1 MSTKLGLPELNIKQA
16 PIPPAKYKALF
27 KRIRSEATFRQVRDS
42 GRSHTQTRRRIARDH
57 AQEICS
63 KFGNVPIAHVLEL
76 LDRLV
81 ESYQSTDAR
90 ALVAAVYLLCL
101 QASKHTKNVSGSVQA
116 SLMRD
121 LGLTKNEIETEV
133 EYVRGRSAG
142 KDWFEF
148 SIVKK
153 LDLNGQSAKKKQRIT
168 QTRMV
173 CTSH

>member
-1 MSTKLGLPELNIKQA
+1 MSTKLGLPELNIKHA

-42 GRSHTQTRRRIARDH
+42 GKSHAQTRRRIARDH

-63 KFGNVPIAHVLEL
+63 KFGTIPIAHVLEL

-81 ESYQSTDAR
+81 ESYKTTDVR

-101 QASKHTKNVSGSVQA
+101 QASKHTKNVSGSVQT

-121 LGLTKNEIETEV
+121 LGLTKSEIETEIA
-133 EYVRGRSAG
+133 YVREKSAG
-142 KDWFEF
+142 KDWFDF
-148 SIVKK
+148 TSIKK
-153 LDLNGQSAKKKQRIT
+153 LDLNGQPAKKKQRIT

-173 CTSH
+173 SS